1 MRKLNFAVE
10 CKDRR
15 AKRLELMRTMKR
27 PLVFFFVCFF
37 LPKCL
42 SANMEAIGMK
52 KVINEQKFP
61 RKKTRETLDIE

>member
-15 AKRLELMRTMKR
+15 AKRLELMRTMKL
-27 PLVFFFVCFF
+27 PFFFLF

-42 SANMEAIGMK
+42 SANMAAIGMK